1 MMSGENSHAA
11 VGLLTTLPFFCLL
24 KRKEQTCLPAG
35 KKTAVPIAIGFD
47 AAHFLSQPLPGQ
59 NPALRSITTSITLH
73 RLISKTV

>member
-1 MMSGENSHAA
+1 MMSGENSH
-11 VGLLTTLPFFCLL
+11 VGCWSPDHTSFLLLAQ
-24 KRKEQTCLPAG
+24 KKGANLPAG

-59 NPALRSITTSITLH
+59 NRALRSITTSITLH